1 MNPNPGESRGGFDIP
16 EVFEGFQECLY
27 GVFRL
32 WSRESLRG
40 SRASLR
46 ECTVCERR
54 ILGCCRCFDCIDI
67 LRGSWILGPDSFC
80 CGRCR
85 ILCGPWTITAVLQ
98 RVLVIMG
105 WQVSLGDLNFSL
117 LDHWQSVP
125 YLHGGSQVSL
135 EVPRLLYDD
144 VEELSGALSEFWTY
158 SGGFSG
164 SFMGF
169 KLCHD
174 RL

>member
-1 MNPNPGESRGGFDIP
+1 MGLTFQKSLRGSRS
-16 EVFEGFQECLY
+16 VFEGFQECLY

-46 ECTVCERR
+46 ECVKEEFL
-54 ILGCCRCFDCIDI
+54 IFFK
-67 LRGSWILGPDSFC
+67 S
-80 CGRCR
+80 
-85 ILCGPWTITAVLQ
+85 VL
-98 RVLVIMG
+98 
-105 WQVSLGDLNFSL
+105 
-117 LDHWQSVP
+117 
-125 YLHGGSQVSL
+125 YLHGVSQVCL

-144 VEELSGALSEFWTY
+144 LEELSGALSEFWTY
-158 SGGFSG
+158 SGGFPG